1 MKEEVSSFQEVQ
13 GSDEAGSSTYWRGRV
28 SCSARE
34 GIPCWS
40 GFDSCRAQSPGPL
53 PDLEGGSDVFQ
64 VCLCRRACHSL
75 HFGQRIVSVPR
86 IVPLTITSTCLFTFP
101 LPEYSY
107 PVHQNLIFFFFFWF
121 CLVFYFFFFFPVTD
135 TAQDS

>member
-75 HFGQRIVSVPR
+75 HFGQRIVCASYCTPYYYLHMFIHVPSAR
-86 IVPLTITSTCLFTFP
+86 IFLSRPSK
-101 LPEYSY
+101 S
-107 PVHQNLIFFFFFWF
+107 HFFFFFF
-121 CLVFYFFFFFPVTD
+121 GFVLSSTFFFFFPVTE